1 LLRKGEAIAMGAKE
15 GKSEEDISNPFLW
28 VFLAF

>member
-1 LLRKGEAIAMGAKE
+1 MGAKE

-28 VFLAF
+28 VFLAFYGVKAA